1 MEFITLMHNAH
12 LCWMSPVDPSFRS
25 FISAMNLLT
34 ANSVFGA
41 FSKRRLTKVIPPPP
55 PIGEMQPL

>member
-12 LCWMSPVDPSFRS
+12 LCWMSPVDSSFRS

-41 FSKRRLTKVIPPPP
+41 FSKRRLTKVIPS